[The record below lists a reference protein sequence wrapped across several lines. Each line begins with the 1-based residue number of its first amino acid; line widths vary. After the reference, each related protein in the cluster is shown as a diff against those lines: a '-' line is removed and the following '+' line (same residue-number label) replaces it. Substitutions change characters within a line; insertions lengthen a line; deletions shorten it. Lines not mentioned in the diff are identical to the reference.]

1 MGLAE
6 PCWGYRRSRSGG
18 VSRSAGLCYCT
29 GYGIVWGTPHLGS
42 SLEGTSLLN
51 VGDRNLATLASQG
64 DVEAFTKLVRAH
76 SSLVYRVAVR
86 MLGTEDAQD
95 ASQEVWIR
103 VWRNIK
109 GFRGES
115 AFSTWLYRIT
125 MNTCLSVRQREAR
138 REEREYGGDEMPYLP
153 EPPGGEAD
161 PEAATLSAER
171 REEIQAA
178 LKHVRTEHRAA
189 LVLRHMEGLSYAE
202 IAEVLEVPDGT
213 AKGWVSR
220 GRAAMLVALAEEDH
234 GRRMKRGDAG

>member
-1 MGLAE
+1 MVSSPEQQAELA
-6 PCWGYRRSRSGG
+6 RRIGEWPDSEGTAQCGQEAWETDTADIDGG
-18 VSRSAGLCYCT
+18 RPRVSAG
-29 GYGIVWGTPHLGS
+29 
-42 SLEGTSLLN
+42 
-51 VGDRNLATLASQG
+51 DRRLVALASRG
-64 DVEAFTKLVRAH
+64 DVEAFTKLVQEH
-76 SSLVYRVAVR
+76 SRLVHRVALRV
-86 MLGTEDAQD
+86 LGREDAQD

-138 REEREYGGDEMPYLP
+138 REEREVGGETSYLSEPTGGD
-153 EPPGGEAD
+153 AD
-161 PEAATLSAER
+161 PEAVTLSVER
-171 REEIQAA
+171 RDEIQAA
-178 LKHVRTEHRAA
+178 LGHVRAEHRAA

-220 GRAAMLVALAEEDH
+220 GRAAMLVALTQGRTSGSMEQEDVP
-234 GRRMKRGDAG
+234 